1 MMKFNC
7 IAIFLSVALL
17 LACSSCAEK
26 KKKKAVYN
34 AIEKYDDD
42 IYAKSGDEI
51 RVPYTEIGGVK
62 YVNVRVNG
70 IPFEM
75 IFDTGCSNALISI
88 SKFNYLKSKGLI
100 SKNDILGKGKSQ
112 IADGSIVEETIV
124 NLSEVVIDD
133 QLLCTDIRAG
143 VSENANAPLLL
154 GNAVLDKFATVTIDT
169 ENNTLNFKVK

>member
-1 MMKFNC
+1 MSL
-7 IAIFLSVALL
+7 AIFF
-17 LACSSCAEK
+17 ACSSCSEK

-34 AIEKYDDD
+34 AIEKYDDGNL
-42 IYAKSGDEI
+42 YAQSGDEI

-70 IPFEM
+70 IQFEM
-75 IFDTGCSNALISI
+75 IFDTGCSDALISI
-88 SKFNYLKSKGLI
+88 SEFNYLKSKGLI
-100 SKNDILGKGKSQ
+100 SGNDILGKGKSQ

-133 QLLCTDIRAG
+133 QVRCTDIRAG
-143 VSENANAPLLL
+143 VSKNANAPLLL

-169 ENNTLNFKVK
+169 ENSTLNFRIK